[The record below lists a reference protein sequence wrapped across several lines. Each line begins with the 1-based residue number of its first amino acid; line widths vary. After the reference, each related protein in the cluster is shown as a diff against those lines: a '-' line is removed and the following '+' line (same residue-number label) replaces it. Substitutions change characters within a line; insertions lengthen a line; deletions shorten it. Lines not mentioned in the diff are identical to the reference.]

1 MKQASLGDDIEPAF
15 DSEQGLVTYQRLHHS
30 PGDSTP

>member
-1 MKQASLGDDIEPAF
+1 MKKYSLGDDIDPTF
-15 DSEQGLVTYQRLHHS
+15 DGEQGLVTYQRLHHS